1 MLAIIEKIRSTRPS
15 TVADL
20 RSRLAEIEAEIPTA
34 LAALRAADAERS
46 AGLLDLDDRA
56 LEAVEGRL
64 AKARRDADRLAAA
77 RGEVERRLVEAE
89 AAEAGAELD
98 REREAVE
105 KRAAKLATRIRP
117 EYERHAS
124 AIVALLIELAQ
135 VEEEVRTLNHK
146 LGAAGRHADAL
157 ASIEPRV
164 VDPGGNLPELVSIVA
179 MTSLRPVGSCP
190 GWGAASRAADALG
203 LKP

>member
-1 MLAIIEKIRSTRPS
+1 MLAIFDKIRRPA
-15 TVADL
+15 TDAADL
-20 RSRLAEIEAEIPTA
+20 RQRLTEVAETLPQLEAEVRRHQQRRAEGLLSLSDREVEKIEAELA
-34 LAALRAADAERS
+34 LALRNR
-46 AGLLDLDDRA
+46 DRA
-56 LEAVEGRL
+56 N
-64 AKARRDADRLAAA
+64 AAI
-77 RGEVERRLVEAE
+77 EELERRVADAE

-105 KRAAKLATRIRP
+105 KRAAKLAARIRP

-146 LGAAGRHADAL
+146 LGAAGRHSDVL
-157 ASIEPRV
+157 APVEARAI
-164 VDPGGNLPELVSIVA
+164 DPGGNLPELVSLVA
-179 MTSLRPVGSCP
+179 MTSLRPVGACP
-190 GWGAASRAADALG
+190 GWGAASRAAGALG